1 MKRGTDPNTWLWGLL
16 VAGGVSVVAA
26 GWAAF
31 NPLPSDS
38 RELVYVIPKGNWARR
53 VAGENIQAVP
63 SQIHLTLGVKDI
75 LVLKN
80 HDDVP
85 QMFGPLLIMPGETFQ
100 LPFRKASNYQF
111 LCTLHASGQLSV
123 IVEPMPQVGWQRF
136 RWRVLTLV
144 GLASSHNKGD
154 V

>member
-1 MKRGTDPNTWLWGLL
+1 MKRGIDARYWLWGLL
-16 VAGGVSVVAA
+16 VAGGVAMGAA
-26 GWAAF
+26 GWAALS
-31 NPLPSDS
+31 PLPSDS

-53 VAGENIQAVP
+53 VAGENIEAVP
-63 SQIHLTLGVKDI
+63 SQIRLTLGVKDI

-85 QMFGPLLIMPGETFQ
+85 QMFGPVLIMPGETFQ

-123 IVEPMPQVGWQRF
+123 VVAPMPEAGWERL
-136 RWRVLTLV
+136 RWRVLILV
-144 GLASSHNKGD
+144 SLGSNRNKGQ

>member
-85 QMFGPLLIMPGETFQ
+85 QMFGPVLIMPGETFQ

-123 IVEPMPQVGWQRF
+123 IVEPMPELGWQRF

>member
-85 QMFGPLLIMPGETFQ
+85 QMFGPVLIMPGETFQ